1 MESADQSEPAQ
12 KQQKLAVKC
21 PNLELAKDDAS
32 KLEIIQ
38 QEIENRKAF
47 HNALQNDIAQLK
59 KAKNESELIAQELN
73 ARIEKLQQ
81 SMEDDQ
87 LEQHKRDL
95 DFQKQLKDA
104 EIVNDNLREDQRNMK
119 DELMRLEEER
129 SELEKQLKVSFS
141 MPEKRWCFNGK
152 IEKDGNPVVEFD
164 LKPCI
169 HYPIKGGSAVITF
182 EDETVANNILE
193 MEEHVIE
200 LGDCQIKIKAQPLK
214 LPMLKEIEIQ
224 TQVCKN
230 RILVSDIPKLPST
243 DQLLD
248 KLELYFSKQ
257 RNGGGEVENVVLLED
272 SGNVIV
278 TFVSEGIA
286 ENLTKKEFHQV
297 DFRGIG
303 KIPPLRISPFINGEI
318 VNITVQEVISKRSAL
333 FTGIADIM
341 DEEILRD
348 NLEIHF
354 QKPSNGGGEVDAFEY
369 VPKGKSAIACFE
381 TDSEKEN

>member
-1 MESADQSEPAQ
+1 MESAD
-12 KQQKLAVKC
+12 QKLAVKC
-21 PNLELAKDDAS
+21 SNLELAKDDAS

-38 QEIENRKAF
+38 QEIENCKAF

-59 KAKNESELIAQELN
+59 KAKHESELIAQEFN

-95 DFQKQLKDA
+95 NFQKQLKDA
-104 EIVNDNLREDQRNMK
+104 EIVNDNLREDERNMK

-141 MPEKRWCFNGK
+141 MPEKQWCFNGK
-152 IEKDGNPVVEFD
+152 IEKDGNPAVEFD

-182 EDETVANNILE
+182 EDETVTNNILE

-200 LGDCQIKIKAQPLK
+200 LGDCQFKIKAQPLK

-224 TQVCKN
+224 TQVCKR
-230 RILVSDIPKLPST
+230 RILVSDIPKFPSP

-257 RNGGGEVENVVLLED
+257 RNGGGEVENTVLLED

-278 TFVSEGIA
+278 TFVAEGKA
-286 ENLTKKEFHQV
+286 SPGGLFLTFSRLPSCV
-297 DFRGIG
+297 YVGLFVLGADPRGLTHKQQSRWICCKRVRPRQRRV
-303 KIPPLRISPFINGEI
+303 KIPVLSPCWSQ
-318 VNITVQEVISKRSAL
+318 VL
-333 FTGIADIM
+333 FNPGVYN
-341 DEEILRD
+341 E
-348 NLEIHF
+348 
-354 QKPSNGGGEVDAFEY
+354 
-369 VPKGKSAIACFE
+369 
-381 TDSEKEN
+381 

>member
-21 PNLELAKDDAS
+21 SNLELAKDDAS

-38 QEIENRKAF
+38 QEIENCKAF

-59 KAKNESELIAQELN
+59 KAKHESELIAQEFN

-95 DFQKQLKDA
+95 NFQKQLKDA
-104 EIVNDNLREDQRNMK
+104 EIVNDNLREDERNMK

-141 MPEKRWCFNGK
+141 MPEKQWCFNGK
-152 IEKDGNPVVEFD
+152 IEKDGNPAVEFD

-182 EDETVANNILE
+182 EDETVTNNILE

-200 LGDCQIKIKAQPLK
+200 LGDCQFKIKAQPLK

-224 TQVCKN
+224 TQVCKR
-230 RILVSDIPKLPST
+230 RILVSDIPKFPSH

-257 RNGGGEVENVVLLED
+257 RNGGGEVENTVLLED

-278 TFVSEGIA
+278 TFVAEGIA

-297 DFRGIG
+297 DLRGIG

-333 FTGIADIM
+333 LTGIEDLM
-341 DEEILRD
+341 DEEILQD
-348 NLEIHF
+348 ILEIHF
-354 QKPSNGGGEVDAFEY
+354 QKPSNGGGEVDAFRY

-381 TDSEKEN
+381 TDSEKED